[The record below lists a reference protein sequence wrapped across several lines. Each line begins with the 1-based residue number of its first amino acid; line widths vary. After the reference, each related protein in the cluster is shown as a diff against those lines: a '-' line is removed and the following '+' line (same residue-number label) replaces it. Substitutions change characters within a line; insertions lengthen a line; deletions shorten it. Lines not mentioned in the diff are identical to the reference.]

1 MILRV
6 CLIAVLA
13 CPALVLSAPVR
24 ADVLEIGEA
33 GEARWVSGPN
43 VAPAVA
49 TGALADVSAEA
60 GLVPESA
67 VADTLRHASVVPVR
81 YQPLVHQ
88 LAARYDLSPALIEAV
103 VWQESRW
110 RENAVSHAGARG
122 LAQLMPGTAR
132 DLGVNPDDPAANLEG
147 GARYLRQQLDR
158 FDGEL
163 ERALAAYNAG
173 PGRVRQLRREAAKR
187 GLDPNVWFGNVER
200 IASERIGRETVTYVS
215 NIYKYYLTYRLLAAE
230 LEERDA
236 AKAKIRKGA

>member
-1 MILRV
+1 VILRV

-158 FDGEL
+158 FDGDL

-173 PGRVRQLRREAAKR
+173 PGRVQQAGGIPRIRETQTY
-187 GLDPNVWFGNVER
+187 V
-200 IASERIGRETVTYVS
+200 ASIIGRLS
-215 NIYKYYLTYRLLAAE
+215 SHSRSSQ
-230 LEERDA
+230 
-236 AKAKIRKGA
+236 